1 MSFSIFLKVIWA
13 RKWFI
18 TIFVFVICFLVG
30 VKSFLTEK
38 QYEATASIIINVNGK
53 DPITGAI
60 VPTLMQ
66 PSFLATQVEIVKSVN
81 VALKVVND
89 LNLNRNPELQTR
101 FAEIGSNNTNFEI
114 WLAYALLQNV
124 KVTPSRQSSII
135 YITYSSNNPVQSAQ
149 FANAFAEAYVQTN
162 LDLKINPSRRTA
174 NWYTAQVENIQNELI
189 SAREELTSYQ
199 QATGLLSTNEGFNVE
214 SQRIAQLNSQLLN
227 LNTTLST
234 LETKQI
240 TFNNFNPEF
249 PNESSISDPM
259 IDRLKVAYVNSQ
271 LEFSEVSNKFSE
283 NHPNYVSA
291 YNDMSAKRDSLIK
304 EIQSAK
310 AKLSSEIAE
319 TKVLIDNTERAI
331 EKQTQL
337 MLSNNKKRDKLKV
350 LINKVQNIEGLYNAT
365 TQKLNLFRLEG
376 NSVDTDVS
384 ILNGATPPFT
394 YSNASL
400 IFSVVAAFLFSG
412 MIALIIT
419 LVFEQLNKK
428 IRDKKIIEDSF
439 EIPVLV
445 EMPKIKQG

>member
-30 VKSFLTEK
+30 VKSIFTEK

-53 DPITGAI
+53 DPITGAM

-81 VALKVVND
+81 VALKVVNS

-101 FAEIGSNNTNFEI
+101 FSEIGSNSNNFDV
-114 WLAYALLQNV
+114 WLAYGLLQNL

-135 YITYSSNNPVQSAQ
+135 YITYSSNNPVQSSQ
-149 FANAFAEAYVQTN
+149 LANAFAEAYVQTN

-174 NWYTAQVENIQNELI
+174 DWYTAQVENIQNELI
-189 SAREELTSYQ
+189 SAREELTGYQ
-199 QATGLLSTNEGFNVE
+199 QATGLLSTNEGYNVE

-240 TFNNFNPEF
+240 TFNNFDPEF

-291 YNDMSAKRDSLIK
+291 YNDMAAKRDSLIK

-319 TKVLIDNTERAI
+319 TKVLIDNTEQAI
-331 EKQTQL
+331 EEQTQL
-337 MLSNNKKRDKLKV
+337 KV
-350 LINKVQNIEGLYNAT
+350 KSKHRVNI
-365 TQKLNLFRLEG
+365 
-376 NSVDTDVS
+376 S
-384 ILNGATPPFT
+384 
-394 YSNASL
+394 
-400 IFSVVAAFLFSG
+400 
-412 MIALIIT
+412 
-419 LVFEQLNKK
+419 
-428 IRDKKIIEDSF
+428 
-439 EIPVLV
+439 
-445 EMPKIKQG
+445 